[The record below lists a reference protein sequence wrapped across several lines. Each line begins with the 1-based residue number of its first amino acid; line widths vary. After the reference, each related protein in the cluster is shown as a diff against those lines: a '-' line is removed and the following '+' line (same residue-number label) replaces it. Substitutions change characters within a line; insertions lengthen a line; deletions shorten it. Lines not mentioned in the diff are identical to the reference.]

1 MTLLSRVAEDL
12 FWAARY
18 LERAED
24 TARIVREHTNL
35 IVDLPTRAPLTWE
48 PLLALTG
55 SRDAFD
61 AQYPDADEESIIR
74 YLLVDQDNP
83 GSLAASVI
91 AAREDLRTTR
101 QVLPRLVWEAVNDL
115 YLYVR
120 SHGADGVERRSR
132 SRFLEQVVRECH
144 LVRGVLVAA
153 MSHDEAYEMFMLGAN
168 LERADMT
175 TRILD
180 TRAVAL
186 LEPGAL
192 GVDTYRNVQWT
203 GVLRSLSA
211 LQMFHRAMHR
221 PVDGPSVVR
230 FLLADRTFPR
240 SVAHCLLRIDEGL
253 DKLPRGDEVRG
264 TLDEVLATALASAAE
279 EPDAGLLRERLDA
292 VQVGLAAVNDRF
304 AAVYFAGAH
313 LPAPTPPPAGPGG
326 GRNGADD
333 DA

>member
-1 MTLLSRVAEDL
+1 MTALLSRVAEDL
-12 FWAARY
+12 YWAARY

-35 IVDLPTRAPLTWE
+35 IVDLPRRSPLTWE

-55 SRDAFD
+55 SRAAFD
-61 AQYPDADEESIIR
+61 ARYERADEESIIR
-74 YLLVDQDNP
+74 YLLTDLEHP
-83 GSLAASVI
+83 GSLASSVI

-115 YLYVR
+115 YLFVR

-132 SRFLEQVVRECH
+132 SRFLEQVIRECH
-144 LVRGVLVAA
+144 LVRGVLVTS
-153 MSHDEAYEMFMLGAN
+153 MSHDEAYEMLSLGAN

-186 LEPGAL
+186 LSPGTIEL
-192 GVDTYRNVQWT
+192 DTYRNVQWT

-230 FLLADRTFPR
+230 FLLTDRHFPR
-240 SVAHCLLRIDEGL
+240 SVAHCLRRIDDGL
-253 DKLPRGDEVRG
+253 ARLPRNAEVRAVVDG
-264 TLDEVLATALASAAE
+264 VLGSVVDRDAGDLEAEQLRARLDEIQL
-279 EPDAGLLRERLDA
+279 
-292 VQVGLAAVNDRF
+292 GLAALHDRIVG
-304 AAVYFAGAH
+304 VYFTG
-313 LPAPTPPPAGPGG
+313 TP
-326 GRNGADD
+326 